1 MSASKPVRA
10 DDAPPPLVLTG
21 GEPAGIAPE
30 ITLAAW
36 RRLRSRHPF
45 YLLGDADH
53 LATTARRLGLDV
65 PIARIDQPAEAL
77 AVVRRALPVLHR
89 PLPAPPEPGHP
100 QVENAPAVIA
110 AIEEGVA
117 QVMAGEASALV
128 TNPISKQVLKEGA
141 GFPHPGHTEFLA
153 ALAGALRPVM
163 MLAGGGLRVVPL
175 TIHIPLAA
183 VPAAVTPELII
194 ETVRVMDAALRRDF
208 AISGPRIA
216 VAGLNPHAGE
226 GGHMGR
232 EEIEIIAPALERLRA
247 EGFTLAGPLPAD
259 TMFHEAARRG
269 FDAAL
274 AMYHDQALIP
284 IKTLAFDSGVNITL
298 GLPFIRTS
306 PDHGTAFDIAG
317 KGIARPD
324 SLVAALEEA
333 ARMARARRK
342 ERKPADG
349 G

>member
-1 MSASKPVRA
+1 MSASEPVRGN
-10 DDAPPPLVLTG
+10 APLQPLALST

-36 RRLRSRHPF
+36 RRLHARLPF
-45 YLLGDADH
+45 YVLGDADH
-53 LATTARRLGLDV
+53 LAVTAKRLGDDV
-65 PIARIDQPAEAL
+65 PIARIERPAEAL
-77 AVVRRALPVLHR
+77 AAAPRALPVLHR
-89 PLPAPPEPGHP
+89 PLPTLPEPGRP
-100 QVENAPAVIA
+100 RPENAPAVIA
-110 AIEEGVA
+110 AVEEGVA
-117 QVMAGEASALV
+117 QVMAGEAAALV

-153 ALAGALRPVM
+153 ALVGAPRPVM

-175 TIHIPLAA
+175 TIHIPLAE
-183 VPAAVTPELII
+183 VPAAVTPDLIAQ
-194 ETVRVMDAALRRDF
+194 TVRVMDAALRRDLG
-208 AISGPRIA
+208 IIRPRIA

-232 EEIEIIAPALERLRA
+232 EEIEIIAPVLERLRA
-247 EGFTLAGPLPAD
+247 EGLTLVGPLPAD

-284 IKTLAFDSGVNITL
+284 IKTLDFDHGVNVTL

-317 KGIARPD
+317 KGIASPA
-324 SLVAALEEA
+324 SLIAALKLA
-333 ARMARARRK
+333 QSMATR
-342 ERKPADG
+342 P
-349 G
+349 